1 MDPSSGSP
9 QRAEEREEIT
19 VGAAKPIEVL
29 LVEDHPVVIWG
40 LQSLVLHQ
48 PDIRIIGEAYT
59 TTDAMV
65 AATTLQPDIIMLPLR
80 LGGVYNGIELCRAL
94 TSVSKAQLLLYTA
107 FAADTDQEEALL
119 AGAAALVPKTATAQ
133 DLVQTIR
140 AVAGGQA
147 GPAARAP
154 ELRLQTLA
162 RESTESLTA
171 REQEILQLVLQRR
184 TNPEIARELVVEV
197 STVKSHMRS
206 LLRKLG
212 IQSRRDL
219 FGQAAD
225 HWS

>member
-1 MDPSSGSP
+1 
-9 QRAEEREEIT
+9 
-19 VGAAKPIEVL
+19 
-29 LVEDHPVVIWG
+29 
-40 LQSLVLHQ
+40 
-48 PDIRIIGEAYT
+48 
-59 TTDAMV
+59 
-65 AATTLQPDIIMLPLR
+65 MLFR
-80 LGGVYNGIELCRAL
+80 
-94 TSVSKAQLLLYTA
+94 S
-107 FAADTDQEEALL
+107 
-119 AGAAALVPKTATAQ
+119 
-133 DLVQTIR
+133 
-140 AVAGGQA
+140 
-147 GPAARAP
+147 RAP

>member
-1 MDPSSGSP
+1 
-9 QRAEEREEIT
+9 
-19 VGAAKPIEVL
+19 
-29 LVEDHPVVIWG
+29 
-40 LQSLVLHQ
+40 
-48 PDIRIIGEAYT
+48 
-59 TTDAMV
+59 
-65 AATTLQPDIIMLPLR
+65 
-80 LGGVYNGIELCRAL
+80 
-94 TSVSKAQLLLYTA
+94 
-107 FAADTDQEEALL
+107 
-119 AGAAALVPKTATAQ
+119 VPKTATAQ

-184 TNPEIARELVVEV
+184 TNPEIARALVVEV

>member
-1 MDPSSGSP
+1 MC
-9 QRAEEREEIT
+9 
-19 VGAAKPIEVL
+19 
-29 LVEDHPVVIWG
+29 
-40 LQSLVLHQ
+40 
-48 PDIRIIGEAYT
+48 IR
-59 TTDAMV
+59 D
-65 AATTLQPDIIMLPLR
+65 R
-80 LGGVYNGIELCRAL
+80 
-94 TSVSKAQLLLYTA
+94 
-107 FAADTDQEEALL
+107 
-119 AGAAALVPKTATAQ
+119 
-133 DLVQTIR
+133 
-140 AVAGGQA
+140 A

-184 TNPEIARELVVEV
+184 TNPEIARALVVEV